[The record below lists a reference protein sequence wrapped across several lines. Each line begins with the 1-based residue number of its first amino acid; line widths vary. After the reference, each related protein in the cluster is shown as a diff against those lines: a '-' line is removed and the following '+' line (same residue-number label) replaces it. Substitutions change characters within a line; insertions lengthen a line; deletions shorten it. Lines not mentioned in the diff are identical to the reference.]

1 MTCIQTS
8 GHVIYY
14 IQSSKHR
21 SYTFFKTHVY
31 IFNTH
36 VIYTNFKTCLY
47 KIKDMSKAAN
57 EGVLR
62 NRCSRGVLALENRGV
77 LGEIQR

>member
-1 MTCIQTS
+1 MFTYS
-8 GHVIYY
+8 
-14 IQSSKHR
+14 
-21 SYTFFKTHVY
+21 
-31 IFNTH
+31 TH

-62 NRCSRGVLALENRGV
+62 NMCSRGVLALENRGV